1 MLSVVWEDIVGW
13 NETESENEKSNCTL
27 ELMTVL
33 RAVRKEMGVL
43 FLTMP

>member
-1 MLSVVWEDIVGW
+1 MVSVVWENIVGW
-13 NETESENEKSNCTL
+13 DGTENENEKSYCTL

-43 FLTMP
+43 F